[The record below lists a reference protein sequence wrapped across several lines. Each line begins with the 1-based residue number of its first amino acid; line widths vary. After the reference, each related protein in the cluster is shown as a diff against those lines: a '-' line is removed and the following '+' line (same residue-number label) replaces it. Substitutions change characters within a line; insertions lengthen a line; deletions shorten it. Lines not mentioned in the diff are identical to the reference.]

1 MQNQLETNDSSV
13 EKWATF
19 SGFAN
24 NLKNHDL
31 GRALTPL
38 KRIAPAGYEDKFEIP
53 AGQHRPNPRNI
64 SNVLGN
70 QKTDIFSPT
79 GLNQIHMHFGQLVAH
94 DIDFST
100 PYANTL
106 PTENFAIKI
115 PTGDP
120 WFDPYSTGTQT
131 MRLRRSAHAVNT
143 GKHIPREQVHI
154 SYPLQLFVPN
164 SIYVKNKTNNVK

>member
-1 MQNQLETNDSSV
+1 
-13 EKWATF
+13 
-19 SGFAN
+19 
-24 NLKNHDL
+24 
-31 GRALTPL
+31 
-38 KRIAPAGYEDKFEIP
+38 
-53 AGQHRPNPRNI
+53 
-64 SNVLGN
+64 
-70 QKTDIFSPT
+70 
-79 GLNQIHMHFGQLVAH
+79 MHFGQLLAH

-143 GKHIPREQVHI
+143 GKHIPREQVSI
-154 SYPLQLFVPN
+154 SSPVKMFVR
-164 SIYVKNKTNNVK
+164 YHVYMKNKIDKNV

>member
-1 MQNQLETNDSSV
+1 VQQSTTRNELETNDSSA
-13 EKWATF
+13 EAWATF

-24 NLKNHDL
+24 NLKQRDL
-31 GRALTPL
+31 GRALSPL
-38 KRIAPAGYEDKFEIP
+38 KRISTPVYGDNFETP

-64 SNVLGN
+64 SNILGN
-70 QKTDIFSPT
+70 QKIDVFSPT
-79 GLNQIHMHFGQLVAH
+79 GLNQIHMHFGQLLAH

-115 PTGDP
+115 PTGDL

-131 MRLRRSAHAVNT
+131 MRLRRSAHAANT
-143 GKHIPREQVHI
+143 GKHNGITREQVSFCLI
-154 SYPLQLFVPN
+154 TYYIDCN
-164 SIYVKNKTNNVK
+164 SAVS